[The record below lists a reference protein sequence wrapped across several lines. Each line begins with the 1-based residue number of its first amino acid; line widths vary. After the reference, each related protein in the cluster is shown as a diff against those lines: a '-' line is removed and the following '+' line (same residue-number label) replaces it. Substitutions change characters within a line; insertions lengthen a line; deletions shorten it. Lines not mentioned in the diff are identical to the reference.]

1 MFHGRD
7 GSKTLSFPGKRH
19 TVIPAKNAWRH
30 TGIKIKKS
38 CTVLTKIS
46 YICIRHK
53 QGQAKAETKQKVTA
67 KHTRKGLI
75 TITDM
80 NIEKSTMER
89 AQKWLDG
96 NFDQKT
102 KEEVRRMMES
112 DPAELNESFYKTL
125 EFGTGGL
132 RGIMGVGTN
141 RMNTYT
147 VGMATQGLA
156 NYLKKEFASSP
167 ISVAVAHDSRNNSP
181 LFAKTTAD
189 IFAANGFTVYLFE
202 SLRPTPELSFA
213 IRHLGCQSG
222 VVITASHNPKEYNG
236 YKAYWNDGAQ
246 VIAPHDVNII
256 DEVNKIESVDQVKWN
271 GGNGKIIMIGED
283 VDKVY
288 LDKVAGLTL
297 SPEAVKKFADT
308 SIVYTPI
315 HGTGITLVPK
325 ALARCGFTNVTVI
338 EEQSTPDGN
347 FPTVISPNPEEASA
361 LKLAIER
368 AEKIG
373 ADLVIATDPD
383 ADRIGIAVRDNH
395 GKMVLLNGNQ
405 TGSLLTYYLLSRWK
419 ELGKLTGKEFIVKT
433 IVTTEL
439 FIAIADSFGVG
450 HYDVLTGFKFIADI
464 IRRNEGTKQYI
475 GGGEES
481 YGYLA
486 GDFVRD
492 KDAVSAS
499 VLVAETMA
507 WAKEQGLTL
516 YQLLGKIYQQYG
528 YYKESM
534 VSITKQGKDGAEAIA
549 GMMSQLRSNPPKT
562 LGGSPVTLIKDYQLR
577 EQTCL
582 NDGTKK
588 AIDLPKS
595 NVLQFFTQDGS
606 KISAR
611 PSGTEPKIKFYFGV
625 RQPITSSLEEA
636 EKETDRK
643 IAAIRKD
650 LGIE

>member
-1 MFHGRD
+1 
-7 GSKTLSFPGKRH
+7 
-19 TVIPAKNAWRH
+19 
-30 TGIKIKKS
+30 
-38 CTVLTKIS
+38 
-46 YICIRHK
+46 
-53 QGQAKAETKQKVTA
+53 
-67 KHTRKGLI
+67 
-75 TITDM
+75 
-80 NIEKSTMER
+80 
-89 AQKWLDG
+89 
-96 NFDQKT
+96 
-102 KEEVRRMMES
+102 
-112 DPAELNESFYKTL
+112 
-125 EFGTGGL
+125 
-132 RGIMGVGTN
+132 
-141 RMNTYT
+141 
-147 VGMATQGLA
+147 
-156 NYLKKEFASSP
+156 
-167 ISVAVAHDSRNNSP
+167 
-181 LFAKTTAD
+181 
-189 IFAANGFTVYLFE
+189 
-202 SLRPTPELSFA
+202 
-213 IRHLGCQSG
+213 
-222 VVITASHNPKEYNG
+222 
-236 YKAYWNDGAQ
+236 
-246 VIAPHDVNII
+246 
-256 DEVNKIESVDQVKWN
+256 
-271 GGNGKIIMIGED
+271 
-283 VDKVY
+283 
-288 LDKVAGLTL
+288 
-297 SPEAVKKFADT
+297 
-308 SIVYTPI
+308 YTPI

-395 GKMVLLNGNQ
+395 GQMVLLNGNQ

-419 ELGKLTGKEFIVKT
+419 ELGKLTGNEFIVKT

-464 IRRNEGTKQYI
+464 IRRNEGVKQYI

-507 WAKEQGLTL
+507 WAKQQGLSL

-549 GMMSQLRSNPPKT
+549 KMMSQLRSNPPKS
-562 LGGSPVTLIKDYQLR
+562 LGGSPVTTIKDYQLS
-577 EQTCL
+577 EETCL

-636 EKETDRK
+636 EKAAEQK